1 MTIKSLISSLGRLL
15 AIRRDEWWIAAV
27 SAVVSAL
34 LNALTIARYFTPF
47 TQLSDNYRRLFVKT
61 FHISGF
67 DPLTYEAVSAWD
79 TAYNVYRHPLLA
91 FFMYPLYL
99 VNRLL
104 MWLTGANCV
113 QFVVAVVLV
122 VSAVYS
128 ALMLYRI
135 LHELVGIVRG
145 EALLLVVM
153 YFSFAYVMLAVM
165 VPDHFAL
172 SMTVLL
178 TTIYA
183 CGRRQQQG
191 RPLSKAETV
200 VMFVVTAGISLN
212 NGIKTFLAALF
223 TSGRRFFG
231 WRYLLLAVALPSA
244 LMWGFARWEYR
255 HFVWPK
261 EMARKEAKAKAHP
274 QPLPKGG
281 KTAPQ
286 TTYNA
291 NSAHTPQPSHSAPGQ
306 KPSSKTVTPIMQ
318 GEFMR
323 WTDISTSRPL
333 SVRENLFGE
342 AIQLHRDH
350 LLGDVLRTRPTIV
363 GYRSVMNY
371 LVELAIVVLFVLGI
385 VAGWRSRLLWTVLAF
400 FAADMVLHVGMGFG
414 LNEIYIMAPHFI
426 YAIPI
431 AIGFLFRRFTANATL
446 QTAVASIA
454 AFLWI
459 YNGYLITSYLI

>member
-1 MTIKSLISSLGRLL
+1 MGHGLQRL
-15 AIRRDEWWIAAV
+15 
-27 SAVVSAL
+27 
-34 LNALTIARYFTPF
+34 
-47 TQLSDNYRRLFVKT
+47 
-61 FHISGF
+61 
-67 DPLTYEAVSAWD
+67 
-79 TAYNVYRHPLLA
+79 
-91 FFMYPLYL
+91 YPLYL

-274 QPLPKGG
+274 QPLQKGG

-323 WTDISTSRPL
+323 W
-333 SVRENLFGE
+333 
-342 AIQLHRDH
+342 
-350 LLGDVLRTRPTIV
+350 VLRTRPTIV
-363 GYRSVMNY
+363 SYRSVMNY